1 MDQRKGPFHPPF
13 FQIYF
18 VTWDLNLI
26 NMYIDLK
33 KWTIIFLLVI
43 SQNRHI
49 KHIWIMRWQH
59 KFTGWLQNQT
69 HHPWKVWG
77 RAEAAQQEF
86 RASTHF
92 LVWGWQHSYIN
103 MSYIWLNMADKA
115 SIEQFAPGKDSED
128 TKCVWWAG
136 SPHQQTHEWW
146 RNPVHDFQG
155 VYIQMKY
162 PPSRWGS
169 P

>member
-1 MDQRKGPFHPPF
+1 MDQRKGSFHPPF

-128 TKCVWWAG
+128 TKMCLVSRVTPPANPWVVKEPCTWLSGG
-136 SPHQQTHEWW
+136 SYSNEIST
-146 RNPVHDFQG
+146 
-155 VYIQMKY
+155 
-162 PPSRWGS
+162 
-169 P
+169 